1 MHSRQ
6 AYEYCYAQQL
16 GELQPQ
22 LQRTA
27 CESPLPRETSS
38 CSCASQEIGMRR
50 QRSSSKC
57 PQCGTQTS
65 KSSSYCP
72 RCGIGLT
79 ICKRCGSLN
88 ILYAS
93 FCHMCGETMT
103 LSSTSNEVSKII
115 MWETIDLDALDEA
128 VLAILRVRGG
138 TISLSE
144 ASVALGISSEELAES
159 IERLERRHQIEQ
171 SC

>member
-1 MHSRQ
+1 
-6 AYEYCYAQQL
+6 
-16 GELQPQ
+16 
-22 LQRTA
+22 
-27 CESPLPRETSS
+27 
-38 CSCASQEIGMRR
+38 
-50 QRSSSKC
+50 
-57 PQCGTQTS
+57 
-65 KSSSYCP
+65 
-72 RCGIGLT
+72 
-79 ICKRCGSLN
+79 
-88 ILYAS
+88 
-93 FCHMCGETMT
+93 MT